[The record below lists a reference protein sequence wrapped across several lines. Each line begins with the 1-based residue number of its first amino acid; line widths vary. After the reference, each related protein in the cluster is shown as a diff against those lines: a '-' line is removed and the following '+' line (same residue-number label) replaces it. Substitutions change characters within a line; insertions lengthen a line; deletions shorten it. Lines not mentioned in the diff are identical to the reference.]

1 MFVQWKQH
9 NKSVQNYKAYQ
20 KTFGTFTGPCFRH
33 WLISKPKNKLFHAK
47 IISYLEY
54 RIEEAEREFRY
65 LLLLYFLNWCIAT
78 VTCIRKLSFVHVAF
92 LRAQKLNF
100 RNESAFNWKLCK
112 RQTSELLNHF
122 QLMLLGVSIAE
133 TKTVKISKFLHQV
146 YL

>member
-33 WLISKPKNKLFHAK
+33 WLISKLKSKLFYAK
-47 IISYLEY
+47 IIANLGFK
-54 RIEEAEREFRY
+54 IEEAESEFRY

-78 VTCIRKLSFVHVAF
+78 VTYLRKLLFVHVAF
-92 LRAQKLNF
+92 LRAHKQNF

-122 QLMLLGVSIAE
+122 QLMLLGGSIAE